1 VDLQILYAVCAFASS
16 WIAQRFMASS
26 DVSSEQLYP
35 LLLQT
40 LVFYAV
46 FYLFELTGAAVA
58 VAIERERWSL
68 LRGLFLQR
76 FFYRQLMYAVLWK
89 SVIKALIGSKMA
101 WGKLKREGTV
111 SLQPKAG

>member
-1 VDLQILYAVCAFASS
+1 MGAADLF
-16 WIAQRFMASS
+16 
-26 DVSSEQLYP
+26 P

-40 LVFYAV
+40 LAFYAM
-46 FYLFELTGAAVA
+46 FYVFELAGAAVA
-58 VAIERERWSL
+58 IRIERERWSL

-89 SVIKALIGSKMA
+89 AVIKAVVGTRMA

-111 SLQPKAG
+111 LMQPKGA